1 MDGQSSLPSHAW
13 AWAVPNR
20 LLEVPTPLNV
30 PPPRGADQVS
40 DADIRDI
47 VGKYLAVH
55 PGEAGRLAAFVDVL
69 PGTERL
75 TSRGTAPGHV
85 TTGAFVVDGEGRLLQ
100 IAHKSLGRWLN
111 PGGHVEPA
119 EDRSMREAALR
130 ELREE
135 TGLGAG
141 DVTPLSGPHPDPEVP
156 LGIDVHRIPANPKK
170 QEPEHWHFDFRYA
183 FRLRTPAD
191 DETLAGSAAPT
202 PAGITLQL
210 DEVDGHRWVPIAEA
224 ELGLDGPKLAEAV
237 RLAVEEQHRRA
248 AG

>member
-1 MDGQSSLPSHAW
+1 MDGQSSLPSRTW
-13 AWAVPNR
+13 VRAVPDR
-20 LLEVPTPLNV
+20 LLEVPTSLNV

-55 PGEAGRLAAFVDVL
+55 PGEAGRLAVFVDAL
-69 PGTERL
+69 SGGERL
-75 TSRGTAPGHV
+75 TSRGTVPGHV
-85 TTGAFVVDGEGRLLQ
+85 TTGAFVVDREGRLLQ

-135 TGLGAG
+135 TGLGAA
-141 DVTPLSGPHPDPEVP
+141 DVTPLGGPHSDPEVP
-156 LGIDVHRIPANPKK
+156 LGIDVHRIPANPAKE
-170 QEPEHWHFDFRYA
+170 EPEHWHFDFRYA
-183 FRLRTPAD
+183 FRLRGED
-191 DETLAGSAAPT
+191 DAALAGSAAAA
-202 PAGITLQL
+202 PAGIVLQL

-224 ELGLDGPKLAEAV
+224 ELGPDGSKLVEAV
-237 RLAVEEQHRRA
+237 RWTAEGQHR
-248 AG
+248 